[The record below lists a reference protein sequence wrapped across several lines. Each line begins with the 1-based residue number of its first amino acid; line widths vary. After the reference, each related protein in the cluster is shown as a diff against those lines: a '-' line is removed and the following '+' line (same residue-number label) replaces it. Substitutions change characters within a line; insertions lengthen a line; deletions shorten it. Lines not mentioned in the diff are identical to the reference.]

1 MSDTKNGMGELIK
14 NNIRNYSMFLMLALI
29 MVIFGVLTR
38 GTNLNSRNF
47 TNIFIQYS
55 YVLILAVG
63 MVQVII
69 IGGIDL
75 SVGSVCAF
83 VGAISAMLYN
93 SGIGMVPTVIISLL
107 AGIAIGMFQGFWIA
121 YLQIPA
127 FIVTLAGM
135 LLFRGLTYIITNI
148 SPVSLKDDG
157 YKQLASGFFPNIY
170 TGGVDLTPLV
180 IGLVI
185 VIVFIVVEIV
195 SRSNQKR
202 NNFAVISTPFFVAKL
217 VLISVLVMA
226 LCQRFATYRGLPI
239 VVAVLGVTVFAFNFM
254 MKNTVLGR
262 YIYAVGGN
270 ARSAKLS
277 GINSEMVS
285 LIVYCIM
292 GALTGLAA
300 VVSTGYMNSA
310 LPQAGNMFEMD
321 AIAACYIGGVS
332 ASGGIGTVIGV
343 IVGGMVMS
351 AINNGM
357 SLMNLGAH
365 WQYVVKAVILL
376 LAVFYD
382 VYTRRKA
389 GLG

>member
-1 MSDTKNGMGELIK
+1 MSDTKSGMGELIK

-29 MVIFGVLTR
+29 MIIFGVLTQ

-185 VIVFIVVEIV
+185 VIVFIV
-195 SRSNQKR
+195 
-202 NNFAVISTPFFVAKL
+202 
-217 VLISVLVMA
+217 
-226 LCQRFATYRGLPI
+226 
-239 VVAVLGVTVFAFNFM
+239 
-254 MKNTVLGR
+254 
-262 YIYAVGGN
+262 
-270 ARSAKLS
+270 
-277 GINSEMVS
+277 
-285 LIVYCIM
+285 
-292 GALTGLAA
+292 
-300 VVSTGYMNSA
+300 
-310 LPQAGNMFEMD
+310 
-321 AIAACYIGGVS
+321 
-332 ASGGIGTVIGV
+332 
-343 IVGGMVMS
+343 
-351 AINNGM
+351 
-357 SLMNLGAH
+357 
-365 WQYVVKAVILL
+365 
-376 LAVFYD
+376 LAVCCQSGYSA
-382 VYTRRKA
+382 A
-389 GLG
+389 GGLL